1 MEMEAPISSEGRWSR
16 VASSLPV
23 RNVQDLAECGEELK
37 SETLQRYIQMDV
49 PDCEVLVERSGE
61 VPVIDLGR
69 LLDPQFAEQEA
80 DRLRFACEDWGFF
93 QLVNHGIPEE
103 IITNVRSAIH
113 KFFQLP
119 LEVKNTYAQLPG
131 DIQGYGQSYS
141 VRTGQLKNTF
151 TFPIMSNGK
160 YKSIENRVTI
170 NANQE
175 RITVSAFHVPPLGGV
190 ISPVTG
196 VTEEKIL
203 YKTMGVEEY
212 AKLYLSNKLDG
223 KRALDHAKLF

>member
-1 MEMEAPISSEGRWSR
+1 MKVSHSIVTWISKTLNIDPKMMEDKYVSQFFRMNYYPPCMTMAEKVLGFSPHSDGSFITLLLEINSVEGLQIKKQNTWI
-16 VASSLPV
+16 PV
-23 RNVQDLAECGEELK
+23 KPNPRALVVNVGD
-37 SETLQRYIQMDV
+37 Y
-49 PDCEVLVERSGE
+49 
-61 VPVIDLGR
+61 
-69 LLDPQFAEQEA
+69 
-80 DRLRFACEDWGFF
+80 
-93 QLVNHGIPEE
+93 
-103 IITNVRSAIH
+103 
-113 KFFQLP
+113 
-119 LEVKNTYAQLPG
+119 LE
-131 DIQGYGQSYS
+131 
-141 VRTGQLKNTF
+141 
-151 TFPIMSNGK
+151 IMSNGK